1 MNPKYEALFTPWKVG
16 NVEVK
21 NRIVQCSMGGTS
33 LFGWMEPSHLDKEA
47 AYFLLNRAQ
56 DGVGLILPG
65 MQCIKDAIGG
75 RWLYQNEKMF
85 KDLKKY
91 MEEFHKTGAKL
102 FIQLAAGMGRSMAIT
117 KPMILLL
124 QHPVL
129 GKLASP
135 VADLDYITA
144 SASATPNRWYDEV
157 KSRPMTIKEIH
168 DQVEAFAKTSKLLKE
183 AGVDGVEIHAVHEG
197 YLLDQFT
204 ISNMNYRTDEY
215 GGSFENRYRFP
226 VEIVQA
232 IKRECGSDF
241 PVSLRYSVVSK
252 TKDWGKG
259 AMPYEED
266 FKEFGRDMEESEK
279 AVKYLE
285 DAGYDMFNC
294 DNGTYDAWYWAHPPQ
309 YMPDNCNL
317 SYVEHI
323 KNYTSKPVVCAGRM
337 DPVKAA
343 EEIAAGKLDAVAI
356 ARQNL
361 VDHEWIHKILE
372 GREDEIKPCI
382 RCHNG
387 CFNMAKFAGTPNI
400 QHLGDSLHL
409 ARCALNPT
417 TMQHNKYK
425 IVPTRSP
432 KKVAIIGGGIG
443 GMECALVLKQRG
455 HIPVLFE
462 KSGELGGLF
471 LTASAMTFKEND
483 KELIRWYRRE
493 IEKSGIEVHLNTEV
507 NDLGTLRGY
516 DDIIVAT
523 GSVPRTMP
531 GIKGFEKA
539 LTFTQL
545 LKEKHEVG
553 DKVLFIGGGQSSC
566 EAAYDLLLNYGKH
579 PIIVEYANDLVA
591 AQATCLANT
600 SYLRDAMEYH
610 KVPVYLHSTVTE
622 ITDKGC
628 TVKNVQT
635 GETFFV
641 ECDNVVNGIGFVPTP
656 VGGRTASRKVKGK
669 ETIFRVGDCVAIG
682 NLRTVI
688 WRAWDVCMKI

>member
-1 MNPKYEALFTPWKVG
+1 MNEKYNALFTPWKIG
-16 NVEVK
+16 NVEMK

-33 LFGWMEPSHLDKEA
+33 LFGWMEPNHFDKEA

-65 MQCIKDAIGG
+65 MQCIRDPLGIPG
-75 RWLYQNEKMF
+75 RKWLYQNDQMF
-85 KDLKKY
+85 KQLKEY
-91 MEEFHKTGAKL
+91 MVEFHKTGAKL
-102 FIQLAAGMGRSMAIT
+102 FIQLAAGMGRSMAINGWMT
-117 KPMILLL
+117 M
-124 QHPVL
+124 
-129 GKLASP
+129 LAKNNFLNKIVSP
-135 VADLDYITA
+135 IGDGQYICA
-144 SASATPNRWYDEV
+144 SASEVPNRWKEDV
-157 KSRPMTIKEIH
+157 MSRPLTVKEIE
-168 DQVEAFAKTSKLLKE
+168 DMVYAFGQTAKKLRA
-183 AGVDGVEIHAVHEG
+183 AGIDGVEIHAVHEG

-204 ISNMNYRTDEY
+204 MANWNHRTDQY
-215 GGSFENRYRFP
+215 GGSFENRFRFP
-226 VEIVQA
+226 VEIVQE
-232 IKRECGSDF
+232 IKRQAGADF

-252 TKDWGKG
+252 TKAWGKG
-259 AMPYEED
+259 AMPYETD
-266 FKEFGRDMEESEK
+266 FEEFGRDMAESEK

-285 DAGYDMFNC
+285 EAGYDMFNC

-317 SYVEHI
+317 EYVEHI
-323 KNYTSKPVVCAGRM
+323 KKFTNCPVVCAGRM

-343 EEIAAGKLDAVAI
+343 EEIAAGRLDAVAI

-361 VDHEWIHKILE
+361 VDHEWIHKILS

-387 CFNMAKFAGTPNI
+387 CFNMSKFKGTANL
-400 QHLGDSLHL
+400 QSMDDSLHL

-425 IVPTRSP
+425 IVPTRNP

-455 HIPVLFE
+455 HTPVIFE
-462 KSGELGGLF
+462 KTNELGGLF
-471 LTASAMTFKEND
+471 LTASAMSFKEND
-483 KELIRWYRRE
+483 KELIRWYLNE
-493 IEKSGIEVHLNTEV
+493 VAKEGIDVRFNTEV
-507 NDLGTLRGY
+507 TDVNTLGGF
-516 DDIIVAT
+516 DDIIVAS
-523 GSVPRTMP
+523 GSIPRTMP
-531 GIKGFEKA
+531 SIPGFEKT
-539 LTFTQL
+539 LTFTEL
-545 LKEKHEVG
+545 LKDKKEVG

-566 EAAYDLLLNYGKH
+566 EAAYDLVLQGKH

-600 SYLRDAMEYH
+600 SFLRDAMEYH
-610 KVPVYLHSTVTE
+610 KVPTYLESTVTE
-622 ITDKGC
+622 IKDNGV
-628 TVKNVQT
+628 TVKNVKT

-641 ECDNVVNGIGFVPTP
+641 ECDDVVNGIGFVPTP
-656 VGGRTASRKVKGK
+656 VGGK
-669 ETIFRVGDCVAIG
+669 ENKQVFRVGDCVAIG